1 MCKELVGEMKTFLF
15 FLGGLKLA
23 SKTKKRFVMAKSSKS
38 VENFL
43 RFLQREGFI
52 YTFALE
58 GSLVRVHLK
67 YKGNGEGFF
76 DDLEVYSKGSKKVYW
91 NVEKCSFIR
100 KHSSSMIV
108 LSTSQGLLFAHEA
121 HRRNIGG
128 MVLCSFNI

>member
-1 MCKELVGEMKTFLF
+1 MKTFLF

-23 SKTKKRFVMAKSSKS
+23 SKAKKKFTMVKSSKS
-38 VENFL
+38 VVNFL

-52 YTFALE
+52 YTFVEE
-58 GSLVRVHLK
+58 GGLIRVHLK

-91 NVEKCSFIR
+91 NVEKCSFTR
-100 KHSSSMIV
+100 KHDSSMIV
-108 LSTSQGLLFAHEA
+108 LSTSKGLLFAHEA
-121 HRRNIGG
+121 HRRHIGG